1 VGEYSRISHK
11 ECDRTPHNLEP
22 DLVSGIFD
30 GQEILTD
37 CWTPYF
43 TVNPGFISRWEI
55 VVRNS
60 GTTHPLGGLF
70 SFRQV
75 DRDSLG
81 SDRSIQRRGSS
92 LQKSIAREW
101 II

>member
-1 VGEYSRISHK
+1 MGEYSRISHK

-70 SFRQV
+70 L
-75 DRDSLG
+75 LG
-81 SDRSIQRRGSS
+81 KLTEIAWEAIAQSKHVARR